1 MNLYQAPF
9 RFEEGF
15 MREGIVQPKFAD
27 KFFRIDFEALPLP
40 ILSLYPIPPSL
51 SLEEVTLDLAGL
63 EQHPRLISWPML
75 QELPRVKLKVPM
87 ICQIFNWAEE
97 VEWEGIRLVDLL
109 DYFKIDTHPDGYF
122 AFYSRDRV
130 FFEGLSRDEA
140 RDPRVLLAYGLNGSP
155 LPEVHGGP
163 LRLVVPFL
171 QGYKSVKWV
180 QTIHAFRHDPVGIK
194 RLLGQSPTGQLNDK
208 WRDQYQIVPPAGKAG
223 DPPSVR
229 SEIAPLST
237 PPVAVS
243 APEPPVAGAVDSVR
257 QKKQP
262 HRQATLKEVIAF
274 VRPGKQLATRQALEA
289 AGIYA
294 YTTATVLGRSR
305 QRGLRFQSGEGESVA
320 IKFLPKQ
327 YFSIMVD
334 ASRLPAV
341 IAALMKANRTSKG
354 AYGDGKIFVVDI
366 DDAVRISTDERGG
379 EAI

>member
-1 MNLYQAPF
+1 
-9 RFEEGF
+9 
-15 MREGIVQPKFAD
+15 MREGIFQPKFAD
-27 KFFRIDFEALPLP
+27 KFFRIDFEAAPLP
-40 ILSLYPIPPSL
+40 ILCLYPIPSSL
-51 SLEEVTLDLAGL
+51 ALEEVTLDLAGL

-75 QELPRVKLKVPM
+75 HELPRVKLKMPL

-140 RDPRVLLAYGLNGSP
+140 RDPRVLLAYGLNGAP
-155 LPEVHGGP
+155 LSEVHGGP

-180 QTIHAFRHDPVGIK
+180 DSIQAFRHDPVGIK
-194 RLLGQSPTGQLNDK
+194 RLLAQSPTSQLNDK
-208 WRDQYQIVPPAGKAG
+208 WRGQYQIVPPTGKSG
-223 DPPSVR
+223 DPPPVQ
-229 SEIAPLST
+229 SETAPSST
-237 PPVAVS
+237 PPVVIS
-243 APEPPVAGAVDSVR
+243 APEPPVVGKIDSVR
-257 QKKQP
+257 EKKQP
-262 HRQATLKEVIAF
+262 LRKATLKEVIAF

-289 AGIYA
+289 AGIYS
-294 YTTATVLGRSR
+294 YTTAAVLGRSR
-305 QRGLRFQSGEGESVA
+305 QRGLRFQSGEGEPVA

-327 YFSIMVD
+327 YFSIMIE

-341 IAALMKANRTSKG
+341 IAALMKANRTGKG

-366 DDAVRISTDERGG
+366 DDAVRISTDERGSD
-379 EAI
+379 AI